1 MDVTTSFVLHDLILT
16 LLAFYSA
23 HITRPKLFTRIKFV
37 VHFSERKLSF
47 ETHFLAILK

>member
-37 VHFSERKLSF
+37 VHCWKLSF
-47 ETHFLAILK
+47 ETHFLANLK